1 MDVTFLHSGGCG
13 DIIYS
18 LPYVKMRG
26 GGVMYIKPQNNYNNT
41 MDNYEAMRHLL
52 MAQEYITDVAPYP
65 LTPVHELDPDIHIDH
80 DLDEFRKAPN
90 IAHHNLMMAYFHG
103 TGVNFDPVPHRQPWL
118 RAIGLYPAVIDREHS
133 DNWSKPF
140 ALIHRTLRYQ
150 DQNLNWQR
158 YLDNLKETY
167 GNEVYFL
174 GFEEEHVDF
183 SGRWGAVRRLHTEDI
198 MQMAQ
203 LIVACDSLWCNQSVA
218 LTLAQAMGKTYYLEV
233 APDHS
238 NTIMKTPNETL
249 LNR

>member
-18 LPYVKMRG
+18 LPYVRMRG
-26 GGVMYIKPQNNYNNT
+26 GGVMYIKPQNNYNNVT
-41 MDNYEAMRHLL
+41 DNYQAMKDLL
-52 MAQEYITDVAPYP
+52 LAQDYISVVSEYP
-65 LTPVHELDPDIHIDH
+65 LTAIHELHPDFHIDY

-103 TGVNFDPVPHRQPWL
+103 SGIGFDAASRTQPWIRVQEMSPYQL
-118 RAIGLYPAVIDREHS
+118 DSQVSG
-133 DNWSKPF
+133 NWGKPF

-150 DQNLNWQR
+150 DPNLNWGR
-158 YLDNLKETY
+158 YLENMKEKY
-167 GNEVYFL
+167 GEEIYFL
-174 GFEEEHVDF
+174 GLPHEHDEF
-183 SGRWGAVRRLHTEDI
+183 CNRWGTVRRLRTPTI
-198 MQMAQ
+198 MEMAQ
-203 LIVACDSLWCNQSVA
+203 VIAKCDALWCNQSVA